1 MGLNGRY
8 ENREETKKMTPLEEA
23 QEILRNAEV
32 NVNMAKLAL
41 LGAEAEVTV
50 ALRAVIAALE
60 KRSRGGRRTRNV
72 V

>member
-1 MGLNGRY
+1 
-8 ENREETKKMTPLEEA
+8 MTPLEEA